1 MSDKIPKSIRDEF
14 IIVNQNIKYPT
25 FADEDFYKSISEN
38 PIFENYTEK
47 NMKITFEKFNKKFI
61 YCKDATIE
69 IIAKNMHNIQEYCSK
84 LNLKT
89 LKYIFCFYIT
99 EKYAKFMENKF
110 LKMPIDAELKKDI
123 SFDNMIIDC
132 SKSVFKFDELYKKE
146 FKTEEEIEKLKQ
158 SLNPLIVKFNILIKM
173 ENEIGNTFLRM
184 IKLLIKYLLTPLKK
198 EINKFK
204 KISIFYDDSFFA
216 SNSNTENEI
225 ILLKILL
232 YLNKLLFM
240 EFYFYNYAILDKEDV
255 GNLDENSEEW
265 NNLKKYLVRIIPK
278 NADDIK
284 KIMLESKNST
294 NLEFSLISNIKSD
307 NSTFS
312 LLFSGIKNF
321 AYYKA
326 CENQTI
332 IDSIKFQIT
341 YRPERILD
349 LYVVF
354 RKFKYLYSKILPD
367 IEFRRKIYVK
377 KELPPINKEL
387 IGKLLN
393 FMKGDNLI
401 ETNNNIINNG
411 NNIINIDNNIIN
423 NDYNIINND
432 NNNSLPIMFKDKITD
447 KKIKRNYVSVTILH
461 KEKLYFKNEQKEE
474 SIFSS
479 FVNAFKKDEEK
490 SGSIKNKIKKN
501 TLLIHLHGGGFIGS
515 STFIHETYLRK
526 WANYLGIPIIGVN
539 YSLAPKYPYPEG
551 LNDLYQTYMWIL
563 RHAEDE
569 LNMEIKHI
577 ILSGDSAGGNIAFG
591 LNNLLICL
599 KEYEPNLMKD
609 VILPELL
616 LEEYPVTYVN
626 VKNCSNSFLLSLNDQ
641 VFNAANMA
649 FSVEN
654 YRNGYNV
661 EDDPFLNC
669 IKINDFLLERMRCKV
684 RIFFGSSDVLRDDG
698 LRLLYLLTKYNEKNK
713 DKNQI
718 DVRGYDVIYF
728 WHGFI
733 EIQEPYQ
740 KISRKLIFPEI
751 KEFLSSINN

>member
-401 ETNNNIINNG
+401 ETNNNIIING
-411 NNIINIDNNIIN
+411 NNIINNDNNINNNIN
-423 NDYNIINND
+423 NND

-461 KEKLYFKNEQKEE
+461 KEKLYFKNEHKEE

-684 RIFFGSSDVLRDDG
+684 RIYFGSSDVLRDDG

>member
-284 KIMLESKNST
+284 KIMLESKNSA

-326 CENQTI
+326 CESQTI

-401 ETNNNIINNG
+401 ETNNNIIING
-411 NNIINIDNNIIN
+411 NNIINNDNNINNNIN
-423 NDYNIINND
+423 NND

-461 KEKLYFKNEQKEE
+461 KEKLYFKNEHKEE

-490 SGSIKNKIKKN
+490 NGTIKNKIKKN

-684 RIFFGSSDVLRDDG
+684 RIYFGSSDVLRDDG